1 MSMML
6 QLFFSTAAS
15 WSTNWSYHT
24 TLKWLMVKCC
34 KAEQAISR
42 GGYKQQMGI
51 IIDSVTQAFYM
62 HEEQRLKDFLV
73 HLKILESQLT
83 SCSVMHTIHCTLLLL
98 QLFISDPVCL
108 SEWVS
113 EAWEVWSDH
122 NTPPRT
128 VNGHSFM
135 LDRQKM
141 PLISLFMVSKEPGC
155 SGRTIWLCRHS
166 QHCCRSYTA
175 THTHTS
181 LNDTYKHIQEE
192 ILWFSST
199 DLAALI
205 CMHSCTSYAVIYTCK
220 HRDPLAC
227 LRVKF
232 RVKFIT

>member
-1 MSMML
+1 
-6 QLFFSTAAS
+6 
-15 WSTNWSYHT
+15 
-24 TLKWLMVKCC
+24 MVKCC

-73 HLKILESQLT
+73 HLKILVSQLT
-83 SCSVMHTIHCTLLLL
+83 SCSVMHAIDCTLLVL

-155 SGRTIWLCRHS
+155 SGAGAPSGAVGTASTWLLQILYS
-166 QHCCRSYTA
+166 
-175 THTHTS
+175 HTH
-181 LNDTYKHIQEE
+181 NPEWHI
-192 ILWFSST
+192 WAYRRRSSG
-199 DLAALI
+199 LVPQI
-205 CMHSCTSYAVIYTCK
+205 WQHSYACIPVHHTQSYIHVNRGILK
-220 HRDPLAC
+220 LISGWN
-227 LRVKF
+227 LE
-232 RVKFIT
+232 